1 MKLNEDFSDEI
12 LNAFID
18 EQLDHDERVQILS
31 ALRHDEVLTQRI
43 CDLQKIRNL
52 VQLAYSQKEIVP
64 EHQLPAT
71 EMHQSSLRKGVA
83 ASILI
88 VTGILGG
95 WFSHQQLTTENNLV
109 QYAQTIRNNP
119 AISEHETWQVMLHV
133 SHNEARRFKVLLNE
147 TENLLATYK
156 KNNQPVHIE
165 ILANGKGLDLI
176 KDESS
181 PHSIKLKQLKAK
193 YNNLIVSAC
202 GQTLQRIKK
211 ETGKSVAL
219 IPEAN
224 VVRSAI
230 YQISKRQK
238 QGWTYIHI

>member
-1 MKLNEDFSDEI
+1 MKHNEDYSDEI

-18 EQLDHDERVQILS
+18 EQLDHDEREQILS
-31 ALRHDEVLTQRI
+31 ALLHDEVLTQRI
-43 CDLQKIRNL
+43 CDLQKIHSL
-52 VQLAYSQKEIVP
+52 VQLSYSQKEIVP
-64 EHQLPAT
+64 EHQQPAI
-71 EMHQSSLRKGVA
+71 ERHRSSLHKGIA
-83 ASILI
+83 ASVLI

-95 WFSHQQLTTENNLV
+95 WFSHQQLATENNLV
-109 QYAQTIRNNP
+109 EYAKTVRNNP
-119 AISEHETWQVMLHV
+119 AISENDTWQVMLHV

-156 KNNQPVHIE
+156 KNNQPLQIE

-176 KDESS
+176 KNESS
-181 PHSIKLKQLKAK
+181 PHSIRLKQLKAK

-202 GQTLQRIKK
+202 GQTLKRIKK

-219 IPEAN
+219 IPDAN